1 MSNSVLKIF
10 KETIIPSTLQPNS
23 LYMVAPVDNPTY
35 VEFYVTGLEASV
47 VRRTL
52 NQADI
57 AAIVAQHISVLD
69 INNLIVVN
77 DIDDRDNLNPS
88 TNTFVFVKDATG
100 DSTVSVGSAS
110 YIYEVLTS
118 TYTKIAEYESSNLV
132 LSWANIVDGPISTPA
147 AVDDA
152 VSSRHSHANA
162 TQLAKIG
169 ENAEGNLTYDGVIPL
184 AGLSSANW

>member
-1 MSNSVLKIF
+1 
-10 KETIIPSTLQPNS
+10 
-23 LYMVAPVDNPTY
+23 MVAPVDNPTY
-35 VEFYVTGLEASV
+35 VEFYVTGVEASV

-52 NQADI
+52 NEADI
-57 AAIVAQHISVLD
+57 STIVAQHISMFD

-77 DIDDRDNLNPS
+77 DIAARDALNPS
-88 TNTFVFVKDATG
+88 TNLFVFVKDATG

-118 TYTKIAEYESSNLV
+118 TYTKVAEYESTDLI
-132 LSWANIVDGPISTPA
+132 LSWTNFVDGPNSTPA
-147 AVDDA
+147 EVDDA
-152 VSSRHSHANA
+152 VSKRHSHANA

-169 ENAEGNLTYDGVIPL
+169 ETADGNLTYDGVVPL

>member
-10 KETIIPSTLQPNS
+10 KETILPSSLQPNS

-35 VEFYVTGLEASV
+35 VEFYVTGVEASV

-52 NQADI
+52 NEADI
-57 AAIVAQHISVLD
+57 STIVAQHISALD

-77 DIDDRDNLNPS
+77 DIADRDNLNPS
-88 TNTFVFVKDATG
+88 TNVFVFVKDATG

-118 TYTKIAEYESSNLV
+118 TYTKVAEYESADLI
-132 LSWANIVDGPISTPA
+132 LSWENIVDGPNSTPEA
-147 AVDDA
+147 IDDA
-152 VSSRHSHANA
+152 VSKRHSHANA
-162 TQLAKIG
+162 TQLEKIG
-169 ENAEGNLTYDGVIPL
+169 ENADGNLTYDGVVPL

>member
-10 KETIIPSTLQPNS
+10 KETSLPSSLQPNS

-35 VEFYVTGLEASV
+35 VEFYVTGVEASV

-52 NQADI
+52 NEADI
-57 AAIVAQHISVLD
+57 STIVAQHLSMFD

-77 DIDDRDNLNPS
+77 DIAARDALNPS
-88 TNTFVFVKDATG
+88 TNLFVFVKDATG

-110 YIYEVLTS
+110 YVYEVLTS
-118 TYTKIAEYESSNLV
+118 TYTKVAEYESTDLI
-132 LSWANIVDGPISTPA
+132 LSWTNIVDGPNSTPA
-147 AVDDA
+147 EVDDA
-152 VSSRHSHANA
+152 VSKRHSHANA

-169 ENAEGNLTYDGVIPL
+169 ENADGNLTYDGVVPL

>member
-10 KETIIPSTLQPNS
+10 KETILPSTLEPNS

-52 NQADI
+52 NQVDI
-57 AAIVAQHISVLD
+57 AAIVAQHISALD

-77 DIDDRDNLNPS
+77 DIAARDALNPS
-88 TNTFVFVKDATG
+88 TNLFVFVKDATG

-118 TYTKIAEYESSNLV
+118 TYTKVAEYESTDLI
-132 LSWANIVDGPISTPA
+132 LSWTNIVDGPNSTPA
-147 AVDDA
+147 EVDDA
-152 VSSRHSHANA
+152 VTKRHTHANA

-169 ENAEGNLTYDGVIPL
+169 ENADGNLTYDGVVPL
-184 AGLSSANW
+184 AGLSSVNW

>member
-10 KETIIPSTLQPNS
+10 KETILPSTLQPNS

-77 DIDDRDNLNPS
+77 DIGARDELNP
-88 TNTFVFVKDATG
+88 NANDFVFVTDATG

-118 TYTKIAEYESSNLV
+118 TYTKVAEYESTDLIF
-132 LSWANIVDGPISTPA
+132 SWANIVDGPNSTPA

-152 VSSRHSHANA
+152 VSKRHSHANA

-169 ENAEGNLTYDGVIPL
+169 ENADGNLTYDGVVPL